1 MHIGTTRLQPFLII
15 LFLNI
20 EWWICNHDFFLI
32 EFFFF
37 LIEKIETSEKSWMY
51 IRACPK
57 REKLAEEKKLV
68 AYLMCRLTI
77 FHVHCVRIWGVAA
90 VFSLPFCWDFFTQC
104 CFFFHP
110 FNMCLKCR
118 KQTLFH
124 RRSSNVTNLVVV
136 FNRVEM

>member
-1 MHIGTTRLQPFLII
+1 MII
-15 LFLNI
+15 LFLNYFKHKMLKKDLT
-20 EWWICNHDFFLI
+20 HDFFLI
-32 EFFFF
+32 ETNQTF
-37 LIEKIETSEKSWMY
+37 EKSLMY
-51 IRACPK
+51 IWACPK
-57 REKLAEEKKLV
+57 REKLAKEKKSF
-68 AYLMCRLTI
+68 AYLMCRMTI
-77 FHVHCVRIWGVAA
+77 FHVHRVRIWGVAA